1 MFEQISFFHHRRL
14 ALLIGLIAFINAFI
28 WSAVIGRAE
37 TGSLSVRFFDVGQG
51 DAIFI
56 ETPAGRQILID
67 GGPSDRILTK
77 LSAVLGFWDRDLDLV
92 ISTHPDADHVGGL
105 ADVLGQYRVAAVLET
120 GIRRS
125 VPEAAAFDRAVAF
138 ERTQV
143 VFAKAGQLI
152 DFGDGA
158 VLMVLNPGTSVAGE
172 SIEKTN
178 DYGIVSRL
186 VHSEVEYLFTADV
199 TSVVEGRLVVEG
211 FNLASDVLKVGHHGS
226 KYSSSALFLSA
237 VQPQVAAISAGA
249 KNPYGHPTPEMLDRL
264 HAANIRVY
272 RTDEQ
277 GDVVVESDGEG
288 FVVRVAR

>member
-1 MFEQISFFHHRRL
+1 MNWRAWFAKYRFALFVGAL
-14 ALLIGLIAFINAFI
+14 ALINVAI
-28 WSAVIGRAE
+28 WTALRADAARGNLRV
-37 TGSLSVRFFDVGQG
+37 TFFDIGQG
-51 DAIFI
+51 DAMFI
-56 ETPAGRQILID
+56 ETPSGRQVLID
-67 GGPSDRILTK
+67 GGSSDRILAK
-77 LSAVLGFWDRDLDLV
+77 LSHALGFWDRDLDLV

-125 VPEAAAFDRAVAF
+125 VPEAAAFDRAIAAQ
-138 ERTQV
+138 RTPV

-158 VLMVLNPGTSVAGE
+158 ALAVLNPATSVAGE
-172 SIEKTN
+172 AIEKTN
-178 DYGIVSRL
+178 DYGIVHRL
-186 VHSEVEYLFTADV
+186 IFGKTEYLFTADV

-226 KYSSSALFLSA
+226 KHSSSALFLSA
-237 VQPQVAAISAGA
+237 VHPQAAVISVGA
-249 KNPYGHPTPEMLDRL
+249 KNPYGHPTPEALERL
-264 HAANIRVY
+264 SAARVRVY

-288 FVVRVAR
+288 FAVRTGR